1 MKKADD
7 TKDKMA
13 EEKIEN
19 VDVIKDEDNA
29 VKEDSKPVKE
39 SKKKNK
45 KVKAKVK
52 RKIFKKQR
60 L

>member
-39 SKKKNK
+39 SKKKN
-45 KVKAKVK
+45 
-52 RKIFKKQR
+52 I
-60 L
+60 